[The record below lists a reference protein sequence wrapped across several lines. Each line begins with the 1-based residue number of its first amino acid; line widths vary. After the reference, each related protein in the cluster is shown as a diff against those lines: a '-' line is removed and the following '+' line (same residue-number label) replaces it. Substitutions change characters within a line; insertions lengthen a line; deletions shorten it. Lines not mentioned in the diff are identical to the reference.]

1 MHGNSIFQFQK
12 KTEIF
17 EKYSTLQKK
26 IVTIKELKIG
36 RKGAEIFLATFDSPQ
51 FASHSVA
58 SKFWLGVPS

>member
-1 MHGNSIFQFQK
+1 MGIVSSNSK
-12 KTEIF
+12 KKL
-17 EKYSTLQKK
+17 KYLKNTVPCRKK